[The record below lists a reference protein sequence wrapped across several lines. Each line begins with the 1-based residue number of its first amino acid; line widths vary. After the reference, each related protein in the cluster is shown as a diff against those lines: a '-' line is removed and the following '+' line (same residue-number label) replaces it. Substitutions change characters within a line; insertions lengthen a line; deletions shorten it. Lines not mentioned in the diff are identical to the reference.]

1 MVAPDR
7 GHRGP
12 APSGSV
18 RVLVAHGVA
27 MRRTRLA
34 VLSFAA
40 SLVPLPLWPLSLG
53 LLSFAV
59 PAAAQKPAPD
69 LFAAGKAARAEG
81 RFGMLLRQFRA
92 DEPALPERHE
102 AGVKPAMAGYQ
113 GHKDLPAGHW
123 VWVKPYWFVF
133 RDGPDATPQNR
144 QWGPEQACGAPDTRE
159 AADRATAWAT
169 LEQDTAGEWLLLE
182 YSAPVRV
189 VRIDVHEN
197 WCPGALAALAILTPQ
212 GEEIELWRHAE
223 PKAPAEPGRVL
234 QLDVPVGFVVER
246 VLLRFASEKVPG
258 WNEVDAVGLLDD
270 KGKQHWANRAEAS
283 STYAVQ
289 LEQQAAGGAL
299 VVAPAGGGL
308 QRAPL
313 AVDAL
318 PAVELPR
325 VRIVVSPERAAPD
338 VPAAAEVAP
347 AAAEITQLR
356 ARIAELEAQVK
367 RLEAEL
373 QRERGKAGR

>member
-1 MVAPDR
+1 
-7 GHRGP
+7 
-12 APSGSV
+12 
-18 RVLVAHGVA
+18 

-34 VLSFAA
+34 VLSFVA
-40 SLVPLPLWPLSLG
+40 SFVPQPLGPLSLG
-53 LLSFAV
+53 LLSLAV
-59 PAAAQKPAPD
+59 PAAAQKCAPD
-69 LFAAGKAARAEG
+69 LFAASKAARAEG
-81 RFGMLLRQFRA
+81 RFHMLLRQFRA

-102 AGVKPAMAGYQ
+102 AGAKPAMAGYQ
-113 GHKDLPAGHW
+113 GQKDLPAGHW

-144 QWGPEQACGAPDTRE
+144 QWGPEQACGEPDTLE

-169 LEQDTAGEWLLLE
+169 REQDTAGEWLLLE
-182 YSAPVRV
+182 YAAPVRV
-189 VRIDVHEN
+189 VRIAAHEN
-197 WCPGALAALAILTPQ
+197 WCPGALAAWAILTPQ
-212 GEEIELWRHAE
+212 GEEIELWRDAE
-223 PKAPAEPGRVL
+223 PKVPAEPGRVL

-283 STYAVQ
+283 STYAAQ

-299 VVAPAGGGL
+299 VVAPVGGGL

-318 PAVELPR
+318 PVAELPR
-325 VRIVVSPERAAPD
+325 VRIVVAPEPAAPA
-338 VPAAAEVAP
+338 VPAATEIAP

-373 QRERGKAGR
+373 QRERGKGGR